1 MASLDLM
8 TTTAAVAAAI
18 IALSLL
24 AVPGR
29 RDPAA
34 RKSIPRPIVP
44 ERALAGLYRLAWD
57 AALRFLRNPQP
68 DLDLA
73 VDTADAA
80 PAQCDPC
87 FIAQYAKY
95 AHPAVPAGQMLSN
108 IYAAQRADGF
118 IPQPSGWRPAPSGRA
133 CSPPLHSWAEWDLY
147 LLTGDRDRLAQVLP
161 PLERF
166 HRWLVDNRR
175 AAAGLYGPTPG
186 TATLDLSCQM
196 ALNAHHLSLMA
207 AELGRDGA
215 AAAFAEEHSE
225 LGHAINAL
233 LWRDDM
239 RWYAECQ
246 GAQPPRLTA
255 GAQASAVDSSD
266 VAHKSVAGL
275 WPLLA
280 GVAPPER
287 AAEVIAH
294 LTDPRQFWR
303 PTPAPAVS
311 AQSDG
316 CDDAPD
322 GSWGGA
328 VRPAANYLVVRAL
341 LQAGRPGLAKTVAL
355 EYLRSLS
362 VQARERGALYAHC
375 SPERDWG
382 AGKPDATGLSALE
395 PVAMLIEA
403 VLGLRADARANALV
417 WAPRLSAR
425 HGIEKL
431 PLGDRTVSV
440 VCAARGP
447 GRDYAI
453 RTQADQP
460 FALRVV
466 TDFARGTA
474 WRGKK
479 SLGPLRDGVASIEV
493 RAGAAE
499 YRISGEPAPDA
510 TPPAQ
515 PQYLRATLVG
525 QDCIL
530 PSGSQIE
537 NLRHRALL
545 RWQPCSDEDLAGYH
559 VYRTEDHGWRKI
571 SGSPCIWSSYVDD
584 DPPPGGCCY
593 AVAAVDTA
601 GNTSPTSPAAD
612 LNPTGGA
619 PSAPTSAESA

>member
-18 IALSLL
+18 IPLSLL

-29 RDPAA
+29 RDTAA
-34 RKSIPRPIVP
+34 RTGIPSPIVP

-95 AHPAVPAGQMLSN
+95 AHPAVPAAQMLSN

-196 ALNAHHLSLMA
+196 ALDAHHLSLMA
-207 AELGRDGA
+207 AELGRDDA

-239 RWYAECQ
+239 RWYAECHA
-246 GAQPPRLTA
+246 AQPPPAVQPDDVKSIA
-255 GAQASAVDSSD
+255 GF
-266 VAHKSVAGL
+266 
-275 WPLLA
+275 WPLLS

-294 LTDPRQFWR
+294 LTDPRWFR
-303 PTPAPAVS
+303 SLPPAPAVS

-316 CDDAPD
+316 CEGPAGP
-322 GSWGGA
+322 WGGA

-341 LQAGRPGLAKTVAL
+341 LQAARPGLAKTVAL

-362 VQARERGALYAHC
+362 VQPRERGALPAYR
-375 SPERDWG
+375 SPERDGG
-382 AGKPDATGLSALE
+382 ADRPDTTGLSALG

-460 FALRVV
+460 FTLRVV

-479 SLGPLRDGVASIEV
+479 SLGPLRDGVAAIEV

-515 PQYLRATLVG
+515 PRHLRATRVAEG
-525 QDCIL
+525 
-530 PSGSQIE
+530 
-537 NLRHRALL
+537 ALL

-571 SGSPCIWSSYVDD
+571 SGSPCIWSSYTDD
-584 DPPPGGCCY
+584 HPPPGGCRY
-593 AVAAVDTA
+593 GVAAADTV
-601 GNTSPTSPAAD
+601 GNTSPMSPAAD
-612 LNPTGGA
+612 LNSTGGA